1 MTDLV
6 FGKRYKVD
14 DPEIKY
20 IIDFNGLVFSGL
32 AACDVVNIYPWLSVF
47 PLQGIFNLKKGLKMR
62 NQFYRKEYLTH
73 VENYDPSHLRD
84 VFDSVIKVLREDETA
99 VKAETDVNTMDN
111 IEMLVSDIY
120 VGGTE
125 ITVSTLQWAVI
136 YFLHWPHILDRC
148 YAEIIEVCGTERYPE
163 ISDRISLHYFHAT
176 IYEILRFSS
185 IGPFGFPRAT
195 MRDTNVEGLN
205 IPKATQVIVNIWAIH
220 NDQKEWNDPEAFN
233 PERFLD
239 ENGKFA
245 SGMNESFFG
254 FGAGKRQCFGEAVA
268 KMELFIILSRLV
280 RDFTMSTVPGD
291 PLPSMEGVLGI
302 TNAPKNHNVIFRS
315 REVNNN

>member
-6 FGKRYKVD
+6 FGKRYKVE

-32 AACDVVNIYPWLSVF
+32 AASDVVNICPWLSIL
-47 PLQGIFNLKKGLKMR
+47 PLKGISNLKKGLEMR
-62 NQFYRKEYLTH
+62 DQFYRKEYLAH
-73 VENYDPSHLRD
+73 IENYDPTHLRD
-84 VFDSVIKVLREDETA
+84 VYDGVIKVLREDETT
-99 VKAETDVNTMDN
+99 VKAGTDMNTVDS
-111 IEMLVSDIY
+111 IEMLISDIF

-125 ITVSTLQWAVI
+125 TTISTLQWAII

-148 YAEIIEVCGTERYPE
+148 YEEIIEVCDTERYPE
-163 ISDRISLHYFHAT
+163 ISDRSSLHYFHAT

-185 IGPFGFPRAT
+185 LAPFGFPRAT
-195 MRDTNVEGLN
+195 LRDTKVDGLK

-220 NDQKEWNDPEAFN
+220 NDESEWDNPQEFN
-233 PERFLD
+233 PKRFLD
-239 ENGKFA
+239 GDGKFV
-245 SGMNESFFG
+245 SGMNDSFFG
-254 FGAGKRQCFGEAVA
+254 FGAGKRQCFGEAIA

-280 RDFTMSTVPGD
+280 RDFTMSTVPGE
-291 PLPSMEGVLGI
+291 PLPSLEGILGV
-302 TNAPKNHNVIFRS
+302 TNAPKTHNVIFRP